1 MITTVSNSSSNRTL
15 LPAIAA
21 ARLECVRFGA
31 CALCSVWVRDNIST
45 WQSSADSAALQ
56 WIRGAAAR
64 LRYFTGG
71 PNVYGYHSSGV
82 WVFSPKISSPFC
94 VTMGMFGVMTSCGI

>member
-1 MITTVSNSSSNRTL
+1 MRSIRCL
-15 LPAIAA
+15 
-21 ARLECVRFGA
+21 
-31 CALCSVWVRDNIST
+31 CALQRLGARQHFDLA
-45 WQSSADSAALQ
+45 SSADSAALQ